1 MSIIDE
7 AIFRLNVTSDALP
20 SHRVNTTM
28 YEKVALSESYLDV
41 TFRINTI
48 SKRNISLLREAILSD
63 VTDEFIE
70 GDSTLKPDWWYDL
83 PEEQAYHVDR
93 FAELIPVE
101 DDSERFSVRSNLM
114 QERLLTYYARRYEDL
129 YSDTGWVRT
138 LKSDDYLDTMHEL
151 AINAL
156 FPEYD
161 GAIPYI
167 MKMSDALNRLGIDDA
182 ELTPDD
188 GDYAVVTPLD
198 INWGQRGE

>member
-7 AIFRLNVTSDALP
+7 AIFRLNVTSDSLP

-138 LKSDDYLDTMHEL
+138 LKSDDYLDTMHKL
-151 AINAL
+151 ALNTL

-161 GAIPYI
+161 GAVPYI
-167 MKMSDALNRLGIDDA
+167 MKMDDALSRLDIDDA
-182 ELTPDD
+182 ELIPDD

-198 INWGQRGE
+198 IDWHQSE

>member
-1 MSIIDE
+1 MSIIDDVT
-7 AIFRLNVTSDALP
+7 FRLNVTSDALP
-20 SHRVNTTM
+20 SHRVNTSM
-28 YEKVALSESYLDV
+28 YEKVAMSELYSDV

-48 SKRNISLLREAILSD
+48 PERNISLLREAVLSG

-70 GDSTLKPDWWYDL
+70 GDSTLKPEWWYDL
-83 PEEQAYHVDR
+83 PEEEAVQVDR

-101 DDSERFSVRSNLM
+101 DDSERFSVQSSLM
-114 QERLLTYYARRYEDL
+114 QERLLTYYVRGYEEL
-129 YSDTGWVRT
+129 YSDTGWGRT